1 MSILNCIS
9 CNVLCPL
16 LTWSDERSVLH
27 ELPLWRFLR
36 IFRRFYGFRNR
47 KLPDDCFDV
56 GCHRPRNLGSSPRLQ
71 IKIWQP
77 WISTPFFII
86 RFLVFIS
93 ENISILEIFC
103 FVFKK
108 HNLIQFFW
116 SLEFTHIFQE
126 IYINE
131 TKNNY
136 AKIPTVPKLWLIS
149 LINTR
154 LAITIFLDTIFG
166 LFWNNFGVFQDP
178 RRAKPLK
185 EATTTSIW
193 QHFKS

>member
-1 MSILNCIS
+1 M
-9 CNVLCPL
+9 
-16 LTWSDERSVLH
+16 
-27 ELPLWRFLR
+27 WRFLK

-47 KLPDDCFDV
+47 KLPDCFGV
-56 GCHRPRNLGSSPRLQ
+56 GCHRPRNLESSPRLQ

-77 WISTPFFII
+77 WISTPFFLFSI
-86 RFLVFIS
+86 L

-108 HNLIQFFW
+108 HSRPIFKHIFFW

-126 IYINE
+126 IYLNE

-136 AKIPTVPKLWLIS
+136 AKSPTVPKSWLVS

-154 LAITIFLDTIFG
+154 LAITIFLDTIFW
-166 LFWNNFGVFQDP
+166 LFETILEF
-178 RRAKPLK
+178 
-185 EATTTSIW
+185 
-193 QHFKS
+193 FKIHAAQNL